1 MRGFC
6 KYGDKCF
13 YFHEEKFDNKEKVWD
28 ICSNPQCVIERNKN
42 HNLIDELCSSSL
54 KIKSQSLEIEK
65 LKLDM
70 LVKDRTIESL
80 QNKEMSVKKDG
91 SSSKSLN
98 SFYQYRRDLIEI
110 SGVNKRIHH
119 EFVSSDNREISGV
132 NKRIHHELVSS
143 DNRDHEPCG
152 SVGNLNEPCASE
164 PCGSKKTKIDEP
176 CGSER
181 KIVTSQVVFGDR
193 VIRGKIYTKE
203 QFEAREKAMKAKRR
217 RQTEK
222 WIASLKQKKKW
233 RLEMN
238 KCV

>member
-80 QNKEMSVKKDG
+80 QNKEKSVKKDG
-91 SSSKSLN
+91 SSSKSLDN
-98 SFYQYRRDLIEI
+98 FYQYRRDLLEI

-119 EFVSSDNREISGV
+119 EFVSSDNR
-132 NKRIHHELVSS
+132 
-143 DNRDHEPCG
+143 DHEPCG
-152 SVGNLNEPCASE
+152 SVGYLNEPCASE
-164 PCGSKKTKIDEP
+164 PCGSKKPKINEP

-181 KIVTSQVVFGDR
+181 KIVTSQVVFGER

>member
-6 KYGDKCF
+6 KYGNKCF

-28 ICSNPQCVIERNKN
+28 VCSNPQCVIERNKN
-42 HNLIDELCSSSL
+42 HNLIEELCSSSL

-80 QNKEMSVKKDG
+80 QNKEKSVKKDG
-91 SSSKSLN
+91 SSSKSLDN
-98 SFYQYRRDLIEI
+98 FYQYRRDLLEI

-119 EFVSSDNREISGV
+119 EF
-132 NKRIHHELVSS
+132 VSS

-164 PCGSKKTKIDEP
+164 PCGSKKPKINEP

-203 QFEAREKAMKAKRR
+203 QFEEREKAMKAKKR

>member
-42 HNLIDELCSSSL
+42 HNLIEELCSSSL

-91 SSSKSLN
+91 SSSKSLDN
-98 SFYQYRRDLIEI
+98 FYQYRRDLLEI

-119 EFVSSDNREISGV
+119 EFVSSDNR
-132 NKRIHHELVSS
+132 
-143 DNRDHEPCG
+143 DHEPCG
-152 SVGNLNEPCASE
+152 SVGYLNEPCGSE
-164 PCGSKKTKIDEP
+164 PCGSKKPKINEP

-181 KIVTSQVVFGDR
+181 KIVTSQVVFGER
-193 VIRGKIYTKE
+193 VVRGKIYTKE
-203 QFEAREKAMKAKRR
+203 QFEEREKAMKAKKR

>member
-6 KYGDKCF
+6 KYGNKCF

-28 ICSNPQCVIERNKN
+28 VCSNPQCVIERNKN
-42 HNLIDELCSSSL
+42 HNLIEELCSSSL

-80 QNKEMSVKKDG
+80 QNKEKSVKKDG
-91 SSSKSLN
+91 SSSKSLDN
-98 SFYQYRRDLIEI
+98 FYQYRRDLLEI

-119 EFVSSDNREISGV
+119 EFVSSDNR
-132 NKRIHHELVSS
+132 
-143 DNRDHEPCG
+143 DHEPCG
-152 SVGNLNEPCASE
+152 SVGYLNEPCASE
-164 PCGSKKTKIDEP
+164 PCGSKKPKINEP

-203 QFEAREKAMKAKRR
+203 QFEEREKAMKAKKR